1 MMKKEMPNIEIACQ
15 QVLTHDA
22 SVFSIQWTVI
32 PEKYAATLTPD
43 FVLERYFSYLQRFT
57 FSMVRPA
64 WTESG
69 LEFRLLSTKL
79 HLLAFS
85 APIHAG
91 TGGVASITFHI
102 CGGPFVQSKLCDRGC
117 FSFITEKIPGGV
129 KVIVRLSE
137 YHPRL
142 LGNTTPS
149 RFRKNLYRLTQA
161 FIHKVATTRFLAY
174 LYRELAGEKANFT
187 IVTAHVQAG
196 EDI

>member
-1 MMKKEMPNIEIACQ
+1 MKKERTKIEIACQ

-32 PEKYAATLTPD
+32 PEKYSAKLTPD

-64 WTESG
+64 WTEDG

-91 TGGVASITFHI
+91 TGVVASITFHI
-102 CGGPFVQSKLCDRGC
+102 CGGPFVQSKLCDRGI

-142 LGNTTPS
+142 LGNTNPG
-149 RFRKNLYRLTQA
+149 RFRKNLYRMTQA
-161 FIHKVATTRFLAY
+161 FIHKVATTRFLAS
-174 LYRELAGEKANFT
+174 LYRDLTGEKASFT
-187 IVTAHVQAG
+187 IVTAQVQAG
-196 EDI
+196 EEI

>member
-1 MMKKEMPNIEIACQ
+1 MKKERTEIEIACQ

-22 SVFSIQWTVI
+22 SVFSIQWTVM

-57 FSMVRPA
+57 LSMVRPA
-64 WTESG
+64 WTENG
-69 LEFRLLSTKL
+69 LEFRLLSSKL

-85 APIHAG
+85 APIHTR
-91 TGGVASITFHI
+91 TGNASSITFHI

-117 FSFITEKIPGGV
+117 FSFITEKISGGV
-129 KVIVRLSE
+129 KVTVRLSE

-142 LGNTTPS
+142 LGNTTPG

-161 FIHKVATTRFLAY
+161 FIHKLSTTRFLAA
-174 LYRELAGEKANFT
+174 LYRELSGEKSTFT
-187 IVTAHVQAG
+187 IVTAHIQAG

>member
-1 MMKKEMPNIEIACQ
+1 MKKKKTNLEIACQ

-32 PEKYAATLTPD
+32 PERYAATLTPD

-64 WTESG
+64 WTENG

-85 APIHAG
+85 APIHAR
-91 TGGVASITFHI
+91 TGDVNSITFHI

-117 FSFITEKIPGGV
+117 FSFITENTSSGV
-129 KVIVRLSE
+129 KVTVRLSE

-142 LGNTTPS
+142 LGNVTPC

-161 FIHKVATTRFLAY
+161 FIHKLATTRFLAA
-174 LYRELAGEKANFT
+174 LYRELAGEKVEFT
-187 IVTAHVQAG
+187 IVTVHVQDG

>member
-1 MMKKEMPNIEIACQ
+1 MKKERTNIDIACQ
-15 QVLTHDA
+15 QVLTHDG

-32 PEKYAATLTPD
+32 PEKYSATLTPD
-43 FVLERYFSYLQRFT
+43 LVLERYFSYLQRFT
-57 FSMVRPA
+57 LSLVRPA

-91 TGGVASITFHI
+91 TGVVASMTFHI
-102 CGGPFVQSKLCDRGC
+102 CGGPFVQRKLCDRGC
-117 FSFITEKIPGGV
+117 FSFITEKISGGV
-129 KVIVRLSE
+129 KVTVRLSE

-142 LGNTTPS
+142 LGNTTPG
-149 RFRKNLYRLTQA
+149 RFRKNLYRTTQA
-161 FIHKVATTRFLAY
+161 FIHKLATTRFLAS
-174 LYRELAGEKANFT
+174 LYRELAAEKATFT

>member
-1 MMKKEMPNIEIACQ
+1 MIKERPNIEIACQ
-15 QVLTHDA
+15 QVLTHDG
-22 SVFSIQWTVI
+22 SVFSIQWTVM
-32 PEKYAATLTPD
+32 PEIYSAKLTPD

-57 FSMVRPA
+57 LFLVRPA
-64 WTESG
+64 WTENG

-117 FSFITEKIPGGV
+117 FSFITEKISGGV
-129 KVIVRLSE
+129 KVTVRLSE

-142 LGNTTPS
+142 LGNTTPG

-161 FIHKVATTRFLAY
+161 FIHKLATTRFLAA
-174 LYRELAGEKANFT
+174 LYRELAGEKPTFT
-187 IVTAHVQAG
+187 IVTAHIQAG
-196 EDI
+196 EEI